1 MNRAPSPS
9 RAAGGVSFAD
19 FRRRYVEG
27 AEPLPYDSVL
37 PLAGMRRVVERY
49 RAPRLGI
56 NSFGDSTGLRITAVT
71 PGSAFALAGG
81 QVGDTL
87 LVVGGIDVRQDPEFD
102 QFRLGQ
108 EVHQDRID
116 AHQVGRPHEGRTV
129 MKTNRPASFVA
140 GDQVGQL
147 AQAMRGRRMPKI
159 ARTDADGRYDLTG
172 LLVGSEGTL
181 GIITRAVVRL
191 TPLSAA
197 KKDLFNNN
205 GKKQQEKQAED
216 DAESNSQ
223 QPQPCK
229 QFFEIPI
236 NGHGTPAQP
245 AGSCRRR

>member
-1 MNRAPSPS
+1 MLLDILIRDASGNRGSLDDVLRSLYGSAWKRGRGFTGDEFWAAAS

-102 QFRLGQ
+102 QFRHRWAGREGESFPVVLRRGGQ
-108 EVHQDRID
+108 TLTLSAPV
-116 AHQVGRPHEGRTV
+116 
-129 MKTNRPASFVA
+129 
-140 GDQVGQL
+140 QL
-147 AQAMRGRRMPKI
+147 YD
-159 ARTDADGRYDLTG
+159 RTDLHLEYIGGPGA
-172 LLVGSEGTL
+172 
-181 GIITRAVVRL
+181 RAARVRAGVL
-191 TPLSAA
+191 
-197 KKDLFNNN
+197 
-205 GKKQQEKQAED
+205 
-216 DAESNSQ
+216 
-223 QPQPCK
+223 
-229 QFFEIPI
+229 
-236 NGHGTPAQP
+236 HGTTGP
-245 AGSCRRR
+245 